1 MYRGPQHA
9 DHQPEAGGPEG
20 LLRDLRRGIRPGR
33 KGSLRGRTGD
43 SNSDERT
50 SLTTRPPVRSRLTQ
64 AYRSTAPTTL
74 SKAGGGRGAARRG
87 IPPYLTTGRSVY
99 HWHTRT
105 KTARAPEL
113 NNAAPDVWGEVRPRD
128 AERPGIAEGDL
139 VRVTSRRGDVE
150 APAVRRGTRTGLVF
164 LPFHYGYFDQAD
176 PERHD
181 RAANG
186 RCRGRWPARGR
197 HRRDVVRHFLR
208 VRRSGLAA
216 KEAAMNGLGGL
227 LHELASRSRRRR
239 PSSSREP
246 VERGGI
252 GQDRLG

>member
-43 SNSDERT
+43 GNSDERT
-50 SLTTRPPVRSRLTQ
+50 SPTTRPSVRSRLTK

-74 SKAGGGRGAARRG
+74 SKAGAGA
-87 IPPYLTTGRSVY
+87 PLDEEYPLYLTTGRSVY

-113 NNAAPDVWGEVRPRD
+113 DNAAPDIWVEVRPQD
-128 AERPGIAEGDL
+128 AERLGIAEGDL

-150 APAVRRGTRTGLVF
+150 APAVRRGTRPGLVF

-186 RCRGRWPARGR
+186 
-197 HRRDVVRHFLR
+197 
-208 VRRSGLAA
+208 
-216 KEAAMNGLGGL
+216 
-227 LHELASRSRRRR
+227 
-239 PSSSREP
+239 
-246 VERGGI
+246 
-252 GQDRLG
+252 